1 MHRNNGLKI
10 LKPVLLLYIAA
21 YLFYGVSLFF
31 FPNLLWDV
39 SGSSEPLGL
48 GWIRW
53 AGGPLIAM
61 GIGGIQVF
69 RNPAGQ
75 GTFITIATL
84 SALFI
89 GAGLFYSKVYD
100 HSISS
105 TWFHMTP
112 CVINL
117 VLFVLLLW
125 GRQEAKDILEQ
136 IRLKD

>member
-1 MHRNNGLKI
+1 M
-10 LKPVLLLYIAA
+10 LYIAA
-21 YLFYGVSLFF
+21 NLFYGVSLFF
-31 FPNLLWDV
+31 LPNLLWDV
-39 SGSSEPLGL
+39 SGSLEPLGL

-69 RNPAGQ
+69 RNPARQ

-84 SALFI
+84 STLFI
-89 GAGLFYSKVYD
+89 ALGLLYSKIYD

-117 VLFVLLLW
+117 TLFALLL
-125 GRQEAKDILEQ
+125 GARRRAKEILE
-136 IRLKD
+136 

>member
-1 MHRNNGLKI
+1 MAQSNGLKI
-10 LKPVLLLYIAA
+10 LKSVLMLYIAA
-21 YLFYGVSLFF
+21 NLFYGVSLFF
-31 FPNLLWDV
+31 FPNLFWDV

-69 RNPAGQ
+69 RNPSRQ
-75 GTFITIATL
+75 GTFIMIATL
-84 SALFI
+84 SALFM
-89 GAGLFYSKVYD
+89 GLGLLYSKIYD

-117 VLFVLLLW
+117 TLFALLV
-125 GRQEAKDILEQ
+125 GARQGAKEILQ
-136 IRLKD
+136 

>member
-1 MHRNNGLKI
+1 MSHNSALRI
-10 LKPVLLLYIAA
+10 LRSVLLLYIAA
-21 YLFYGVSLFF
+21 NLLYGVSLFF
-31 FPNLLWDV
+31 LPNLLWDV

-53 AGGPLIAM
+53 AGGPLIAL
-61 GIGGIQVF
+61 GIGGIRVF
-69 RNPAGQ
+69 RNPSRQ

-89 GAGLFYSKVYD
+89 GLGLLYSKLYD
-100 HSISS
+100 HSISY

-117 VLFVLLLW
+117 TLFGLLL
-125 GRQEAKDILEQ
+125 GARQGAKEIL
-136 IRLKD
+136 KCD

>member
-1 MHRNNGLKI
+1 MEQINGLKI
-10 LKPVLLLYIAA
+10 LKTVLLLYIAA

-69 RNPAGQ
+69 RNPARQ

-89 GAGLFYSKVYD
+89 GLGLLYSKIYD

-105 TWFHMTP
+105 TWFHMAP

-117 VLFVLLLW
+117 TLFALLLAA
-125 GRQEAKDILEQ
+125 RQGAKEILKEDKE
-136 IRLKD
+136 R

>member
-1 MHRNNGLKI
+1 MEQINGLKI
-10 LKPVLLLYIAA
+10 LKSVLLLYIAA

-69 RNPAGQ
+69 RNPARQ

-89 GAGLFYSKVYD
+89 GLGLLYSKIYD

-105 TWFHMTP
+105 TWFHMVP

-117 VLFVLLLW
+117 TLFALLL
-125 GRQEAKDILEQ
+125 GARQGAKEIL
-136 IRLKD
+136 K